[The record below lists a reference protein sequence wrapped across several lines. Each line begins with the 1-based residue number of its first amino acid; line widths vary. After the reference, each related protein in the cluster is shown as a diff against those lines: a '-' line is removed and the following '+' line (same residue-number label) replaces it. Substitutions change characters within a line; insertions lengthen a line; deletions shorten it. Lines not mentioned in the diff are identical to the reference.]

1 MAHGGE
7 AVSVLQ
13 YLTTSQFW
21 YELLQNWQNQF
32 FAVGMIVVLFR
43 LSAAH
48 GITGVQTSCRP
59 PQSNRKLMA

>member
-13 YLTTSQFW
+13 YLPTSQFW

-32 FAVGMIVVLFR
+32 FAVGAIVVLFVFLR
-43 LSAAH
+43 HTGSPESKPVAA
-48 GITGVQTSCRP
+48 P

>member
-21 YELLQNWQNQF
+21 YELLQNWQNEF
-32 FAVGMIVVLFR
+32 LAVGMIVVLFR
-43 LSAAH
+43 LSAAQEV
-48 GITGVQTSCRP
+48 TGVQTSCRP